1 LKNTDGPLPCPFGAV
16 EFAHVASRLKPA
28 AAAWEQADPA
38 DPILIN
44 MGISLRSLALP
55 TLGRKSFL
63 RSDD

>member
-1 LKNTDGPLPCPFGAV
+1 
-16 EFAHVASRLKPA
+16 VASRLKPA

-63 RSDD
+63 RSDDRHEIIHVSQGLLRYVR